1 MTEDTISKIDKMI
14 KHLRDMKAD
23 TKRQQK
29 LSEKDF
35 NDMTPRQCERRNAD
49 ADWLGMAQIK
59 RKHELHALAVELGFA
74 ERRDSYEQIELR
86 TSWHRFNYKPRE
98 PD

>member
-1 MTEDTISKIDKMI
+1 MTEEIISRIDEMQRL
-14 KHLRDMKAD
+14 LRDMKSD
-23 TKRQQK
+23 LKRQQK

-35 NDMTPRQCERRNAD
+35 NDMTPRQCEKRNAD

-59 RKHELHALAVELGFA
+59 RSHELHALAVELGFA
-74 ERRDSYEQIELR
+74 ERRDSYDVIELR

-98 PD
+98 PN

>member
-1 MTEDTISKIDKMI
+1 MTEETIKRIEEMQRL
-14 KHLRDMKAD
+14 LRNMKSD
-23 TKRQQK
+23 LKRQQK
-29 LSEKDF
+29 LSDMDF
-35 NDMTPRQCERRNAD
+35 RDMTPKQCEKRSAD

-74 ERRDSYEQIELR
+74 ERRNTYDAVELR

-98 PD
+98 PK